1 MFDWRES
8 FISGAVLDIADC
20 TENMVDLEK
29 LIFKKNKKKNR
40 RKEKKIASQ
49 NLMHSSG
56 KYQVEG
62 SNQPDVNRG

>member
-29 LIFKKNKKKNR
+29 LIFF
-40 RKEKKIASQ
+40 
-49 NLMHSSG
+49 
-56 KYQVEG
+56 
-62 SNQPDVNRG
+62 